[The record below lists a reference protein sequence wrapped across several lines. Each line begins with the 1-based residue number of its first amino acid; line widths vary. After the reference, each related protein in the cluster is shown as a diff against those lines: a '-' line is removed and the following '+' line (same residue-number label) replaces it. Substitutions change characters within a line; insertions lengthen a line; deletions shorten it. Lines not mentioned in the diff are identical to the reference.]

1 MVLDTRY
8 FRITASLTRSHFQT
22 FNLKVLI
29 QETIQF
35 ACALY
40 YTCLKDWSLISDF
53 PAKMPNFWFRRSSW
67 PTNIK
72 RCLGLPLMDLHFFR
86 NHANKRT
93 DALIPPDKEVEKN
106 HDNRNEIIMMF
117 TLFIAEGNSNVQN
130 ESTMKFLSSLADLL
144 VDVSRTYMFS
154 TKTHISTCLIII

>member
-1 MVLDTRY
+1 
-8 FRITASLTRSHFQT
+8 
-22 FNLKVLI
+22 
-29 QETIQF
+29 
-35 ACALY
+35 
-40 YTCLKDWSLISDF
+40 
-53 PAKMPNFWFRRSSW
+53 
-67 PTNIK
+67 
-72 RCLGLPLMDLHFFR
+72 MDLHFFR